1 MRRSGVRSPPA
12 PPSPPCSFFA
22 QFGNCTRKASC
33 IRSAARDLR
42 GNCPSRVGNRFLSM
56 IVTFLP
62 NNKLR
67 DHAQS
72 FVEAFH
78 FETARHQLRYST
90 IGCHDERIIRFSP
103 HPLRTEPL

>member
-1 MRRSGVRSPPA
+1 
-12 PPSPPCSFFA
+12 
-22 QFGNCTRKASC
+22 
-33 IRSAARDLR
+33 
-42 GNCPSRVGNRFLSM
+42 M